1 MKQSYFLFNLLKP
14 FNMKTIFKITIVFV
28 ATTLLFSC
36 TSNAEEE
43 YVDIITATDQAILD
57 ETLNLPVNDFN
68 YEDIDLPNSFFD
80 NNLMREDNEPNNN
93 RTRNRGAT
101 LGRVLFY
108 DKALSKNNTISCAS
122 CHDQAKSFSDSRKFS
137 VGFEGGLTARNSMSL
152 ANAKFYRNGSFFWDE
167 RAETLEE
174 QVVMPIQD
182 HIEMGLS
189 LTEMEG
195 KLNAKRK
202 YKILF
207 RRAFGDTIVTRER
220 VSLALAQFVRSMV
233 SYQSKFDDGLAQTN
247 DPRRPFANFTNSE
260 NRGKQLFFS
269 PQTNCAQ
276 CHTTAAFIGD
286 EARNNGLDA
295 VLTDLG
301 VGGITGNNNDIGE
314 FKVPSLR
321 NIEVTA
327 PFMHDGRFTTLE
339 QVIEHY
345 NSGVKNSP
353 NLDNRLRQGNGVR
366 RLNLSNQDKIA
377 LKDFL
382 LTLTDRTFLT
392 DEKFSSPFKN
402 D

>member
-1 MKQSYFLFNLLKP
+1 MKQHYFLFNFLKP
-14 FNMKTIFKITIVFV
+14 ICMKTFFKIIYVCV
-28 ATTLLFSC
+28 ASTFLYSC
-36 TSNAEEE
+36 ASNEEE
-43 YVDIITATDQAILD
+43 YIEITSASDQAILNQ
-57 ETLNLPVNDFN
+57 TLNLPQNEFN
-68 YEDIDLPNSFFD
+68 YSDINLPNYFLD
-80 NNLMREDNEPNNN
+80 NNLRREDNTPNFNSISDQ
-93 RTRNRGAT
+93 GAT

-122 CHDQAKSFSDSRKFS
+122 CHDQAKSFSDDKKFS
-137 VGFEGGLTARNSMSL
+137 IGFEGGLTGRNSMSL
-152 ANAKFYRNGSFFWDE
+152 ANARFYQNGNFFWDE
-167 RAETLEE
+167 RAGTLEE

-182 HIEMGLS
+182 HIEMGLTLS
-189 LTEMEG
+189 ELET
-195 KLNAKRK
+195 KLNGNPQ

-207 RRAFGDTIVTRER
+207 NRAFNDTIVTREK

-233 SYQSKFDDGLAQTN
+233 SYQSKFDEGLAQTN
-247 DPRRPFANFTNSE
+247 DPRRPFGNFTNSE

-276 CHTTAAFIGD
+276 CHDTAAFIGD

-301 VGGITGNNNDIGE
+301 VGGVTGNRNDIGE
-314 FKVPSLR
+314 FKVTSLR

-345 NSGVKNSP
+345 NSGVRNSQ

>member
-1 MKQSYFLFNLLKP
+1 MLLFFNNLKS
-14 FNMKTIFKITIVFV
+14 FNMKNLVKITYVLVVSF
-28 ATTLLFSC
+28 LFFSC
-36 TSNAEEE
+36 SSNEE
-43 YVDIITATDQAILD
+43 YIEITSASDQEILNQ
-57 ETLNLPVNDFN
+57 TLNLPLNEFN
-68 YEDIDLPNSFFD
+68 YSEINLPNSFYD
-80 NNLMREDNEPNNN
+80 NNLMRENNEPTNN

-108 DKALSKNNTISCAS
+108 DKALSKNNTISCSS
-122 CHDQAKSFSDSRKFS
+122 CHSQANSFSDDKKFS

-152 ANAKFYRNGSFFWDE
+152 ANAKFYRNGRFFWDE
-167 RAETLEE
+167 RASSLEE
-174 QVVMPIQD
+174 QVLMPIQD
-182 HIEMGLS
+182 HIEMGLTLS
-189 LTEMEG
+189 ELEV
-195 KLNAKRK
+195 KLSTKRK

-207 RRAFGDTIVTRER
+207 RRAFGDTIVTSDR
-220 VSLALAQFVRSMV
+220 VAKGLSQFVRSMV
-233 SYQSKFDDGLAQTN
+233 SYQSKFDEGLTQTN

-276 CHTTAAFIGD
+276 CHSTAAFIGD
-286 EARNNGLDA
+286 RARNNGLES

-301 VGGITGNNNDIGE
+301 VGGETGNRNDLGE

-345 NSGVKNSP
+345 NSGVQNSQH
-353 NLDNRLRQGNGVR
+353 LDNRLRQGNRAR
-366 RLNLSNQDKIA
+366 RLNLTNQDKIA

-382 LTLTDRTFLT
+382 LTLTDQFFLT

-402 D
+402 N

>member
-1 MKQSYFLFNLLKP
+1 MKLLF
-14 FNMKTIFKITIVFV
+14 KTVYVFV
-28 ATTLLFSC
+28 GTLFLYSC
-36 TSNAEEE
+36 STNEE
-43 YVDIITATDQAILD
+43 YLDITTATDQEILNQ
-57 ETLNLPVNDFN
+57 TLNLPVDEFN
-68 YEDIDLPNSFFD
+68 YADVNLPNSFYD
-80 NNLMREDNEPNNN
+80 NNLMREENTPNGN
-93 RTRNRGAT
+93 RIRNRGAT

-108 DKALSKNNTISCAS
+108 DISLSKNNTISCAS
-122 CHDQAKSFSDSRKFS
+122 CHSQEKSFSDSNRFS
-137 VGFEGGLTARNSMSL
+137 VGFEGGLTVRNSMSL
-152 ANAKFYRNGSFFWDE
+152 ANARFYRNGRFFWDE
-167 RAETLEE
+167 RAASLEE
-174 QVVMPIQD
+174 QVLMPIQD

-189 LTEMEG
+189 LAELEN
-195 KLNAKRK
+195 KLSIRKR

-207 RRAFGDTIVTRER
+207 KRAFGDTIVTSER
-220 VSLALAQFVRSMV
+220 ISRGLSQFVRSMV
-233 SYQSKFDDGLAQTN
+233 SYESKFDIGLTQTN
-247 DPRRPFANFTNSE
+247 DPRRPFPNYSISE

-276 CHTTAAFIGD
+276 CHRTAAFIGD
-286 EARNNGLDA
+286 RPRNNGLDA
-295 VLTDLG
+295 LLTDLG
-301 VGGITGNNNDIGE
+301 VGGVTGRNNELGV

-345 NSGVKNSP
+345 NSGVRNNQ
-353 NLDNRLRQGNGVR
+353 NLDNRLRRGNGVR
-366 RLNLSNQDKIA
+366 RLNLSNTDKIA

>member
-1 MKQSYFLFNLLKP
+1 MKQRYFLFNLLKP

-36 TSNAEEE
+36 TSNEEE
-43 YVDIITATDQAILD
+43 YIDIITATDQAILD

-167 RAETLEE
+167 RASSLEE
-174 QVVMPIQD
+174 QVLMPIQD
-182 HIEMGLS
+182 HIEMGLTLS
-189 LTEMEG
+189 ELEV
-195 KLNAKRK
+195 KLSSKRK

-207 RRAFGDTIVTRER
+207 RRAFGDTIVTKER

-233 SYQSKFDDGLAQTN
+233 SYQSKYDEGLAQTN

-366 RLNLSNQDKIA
+366 RLNLSNQDKLA

>member
-1 MKQSYFLFNLLKP
+1 MKLQ
-14 FNMKTIFKITIVFV
+14 FKIMYVFV
-28 ATTLLFSC
+28 GALFLFSC
-36 TSNAEEE
+36 STDEE
-43 YVDIITATDQAILD
+43 YFDITNATDQEILNQ
-57 ETLNLPVNDFN
+57 TLNLPVDEFN
-68 YEDIDLPNSFFD
+68 YAEVNLPNSFFD
-80 NNLMREDNEPNNN
+80 NNLMREDNTPNQN

-108 DKALSKNNTISCAS
+108 DTSLSKNNTISCAS
-122 CHDQAKSFSDSRKFS
+122 CHIQEKSFTDPERFS

-152 ANAKFYRNGSFFWDE
+152 ANARFYRNGRFFWDE
-167 RAETLEE
+167 RAATLEE
-174 QVVMPIQD
+174 QVLMPIQD

-189 LTEMEG
+189 LTELET
-195 KLNAKRK
+195 KLSTRKK

-207 RRAFGDTIVTRER
+207 NRAFGDTIVTSDR
-220 VSLALAQFVRSMV
+220 VSRGLSQFVRSMV
-233 SYQSKFDDGLAQTN
+233 SYESKFDVGLAQTN
-247 DPRRPFANFTNSE
+247 DPRRPFPNYSNSE

-269 PQTNCAQ
+269 PETNCAQ

-286 EARNNGLDA
+286 RPRNNGLDA
-295 VLTDLG
+295 LLTDLG
-301 VGGITGNNNDIGE
+301 VGGVTGSNNDFGE

-345 NSGVKNSP
+345 NSGVRNSL
-353 NLDNRLRQGNGVR
+353 NLDNRLRRGNGVR
-366 RLNLSNQDKIA
+366 RLNLSNTDKIA

-382 LTLTDRTFLT
+382 LTLTDPTFLT

-402 D
+402 N